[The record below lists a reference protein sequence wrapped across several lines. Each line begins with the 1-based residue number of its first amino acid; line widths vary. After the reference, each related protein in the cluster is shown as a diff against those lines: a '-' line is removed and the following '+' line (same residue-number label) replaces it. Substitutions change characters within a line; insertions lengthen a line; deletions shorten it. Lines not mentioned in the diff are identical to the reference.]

1 MNILLVSALEM
12 ETDNKLDSYLPHNL
26 IHTGVGK
33 INATYHLTRR
43 LLVDRAINYEA
54 RINIVINYGT
64 AGSRKYV
71 KGSLVDCT
79 KFIQRDMNVTPLGF
93 ELGQT
98 PFEEEPHI
106 IECYNNEDF
115 NPIGQNTTCGS
126 GDNFSIDE
134 SDWDK
139 WDVVDMEAY
148 SLAKVCR
155 NFEVPFI
162 SFKYITDGAD
172 DEADSDWETNVKNGV
187 EIFKEEIIGEL

>member
-71 KGSLVDCT
+71 KGSLIDCT

-98 PFEEEPHI
+98 PFEEDIPVSI
-106 IECYNNEDF
+106 SFDSDGYI
-115 NPIGQNTTCGS
+115 CGT
-126 GDNFSIDE
+126 GDNFVEDVNE
-134 SDWDK
+134 EMYSD
-139 WDVVDMEAY
+139 VFDMEAY
-148 SLAKVCR
+148 ALAKVCYKTGID
-155 NFEVPFI
+155 FI
-162 SFKYITDGAD
+162 SYKYITDNVNEKSAN
-172 DEADSDWETNVKNGV
+172 DWKENCSKGI
-187 EIFKEEIIGEL
+187 EEFKKLLKECCSK